1 MQIIVHFGIHKT
13 ASTYFQKE
21 IFRKCPNLVY
31 IPRSDCKKF
40 NNYIISIPD
49 FNADYALELFDDV
62 ITSLRIKLT
71 DDTRILISNED
82 YYGNP
87 FDNKN
92 DTLTIIKRFK
102 MLFNDE
108 LSVIA
113 FFRNQEMLIRS
124 LFLQFVKTGG
134 FATFNEFI
142 SPNKSE
148 SILNWNYL
156 FFDRFA
162 VYLKE
167 NLSAENHI
175 FFTYEDFERDKSH
188 LLLKMCSFIYR
199 ENIQTLPFALS
210 EHVHNISLNPRFINA
225 SIFLNQFVKNYR
237 YPEHPLPFFLYR
249 IYMRFFL
256 YFSKKRKSLD
266 YDMPIPAA
274 LLSEISRSNQLL
286 DAEFKELEIFHYG
299 YP

>member
-21 IFRKCPNLVY
+21 IFRKCPDLVY
-31 IPRSDCKKF
+31 IPRSDCRIF
-40 NNYIISIPD
+40 NNYIISSENFDPK
-49 FNADYALELFDDV
+49 YAHKLFDAV
-62 ITSLRIKLT
+62 ITSLKIDLSSNP
-71 DDTRILISNED
+71 RILISNED

-92 DTLTIIKRFK
+92 DTLTIIKRFRI
-102 MLFNDE
+102 LFNDQF
-108 LSVIA
+108 SAIA
-113 FFRNQEMLIRS
+113 FFRNQEMLVRS

-142 SPNKSE
+142 SPQKE
-148 SILNWNYL
+148 GSILNWNYL

-162 VYLKE
+162 LYLKE
-167 NLSAENHI
+167 NLTADQFV
-175 FFTYEDFERDKSH
+175 FFTYEDFEKDKSQ
-188 LLLKMCSFIYR
+188 LLLRMCKFIYR
-199 ENIQTLPFALS
+199 ENIETLPFALS

-237 YPEHPLPFFLYR
+237 YPDHPFPFFFYR

-256 YFSKKRKSLD
+256 YFSKKRKKLD
-266 YDMPIPAA
+266 YDMPIPSA
-274 LLSEISRSNQLL
+274 LLSEISKSNQVMN
-286 DAEFKELEIFHYG
+286 AEFKELEIFNYG

>member
-21 IFRKCPNLVY
+21 IFRKCPNLIY
-31 IPRSDCKKF
+31 IPRSACKNF
-40 NNYIISIPD
+40 NNYIISSENFEIE
-49 FNADYALELFDDV
+49 YAIKLFEEV
-62 ITSLRIKLT
+62 ITSLRLNLT
-71 DDTRILISNED
+71 DKTRILISNED

-92 DTLTIIKRFK
+92 DTLTIIKRFR
-102 MLFNDE
+102 MVFQDQ
-108 LSVIA
+108 LSVVA

-134 FATFNEFI
+134 FATFNDFI
-142 SPNKSE
+142 SPKKRN
-148 SILNWNYL
+148 SILNWDYL

-162 VYLKE
+162 LFLKE
-167 NLSAENHI
+167 TLPKDNFI
-175 FFTYEDFERDKSH
+175 FFTYEDFERDKSQ

-199 ENIQTLPFALS
+199 EEIKTLPFSLS
-210 EHVHNISLNPRFINA
+210 QHVHNISLNPKFISA

-237 YPEHPLPFFLYR
+237 YPHHPLPFFFYR
-249 IYMRFFL
+249 IYMRLFL
-256 YFSKKRKSLD
+256 YFSKKRKKLD
-266 YDMPIPAA
+266 YDMTLPAE
-274 LLSEISRSNQLL
+274 LLSEISKSNQRL
-286 DAEFKELEIFHYG
+286 DAEFNELEIFHFG

>member
-40 NNYIISIPD
+40 NNYIISSEAFD
-49 FNADYALELFDDV
+49 AGHGLELFNEV
-62 ITSLRIKLT
+62 IRSLKIELHH
-71 DDTRILISNED
+71 DTRILISNED

-87 FDNKN
+87 FGNKN
-92 DTLTIIKRFK
+92 DTLTIIKRFRI
-102 MLFNDE
+102 LFNDQ
-108 LSVIA
+108 LSVVA
-113 FFRNQEMLIRS
+113 LFRNQEMLIRS
-124 LFLQFVKTGG
+124 LFLQFIKTGG
-134 FATFNEFI
+134 YATFNEFI
-142 SPNKSE
+142 SVKKEE

-162 VYLKE
+162 LYLKE
-167 NLSAENHI
+167 NFSSDNYL
-175 FFTYEDFERDKSH
+175 FFTYEDFEKDKSQ

-199 ENIQTLPFALS
+199 EKIEKLPFTLS
-210 EHVHNISLNPRFINA
+210 EHVHNISLNPKFINA
-225 SIFLNQFVKNYR
+225 SIFLNKFVKNYR
-237 YPEHPLPFFLYR
+237 YPDHPLPFFIYR

-256 YFSKKRKSLD
+256 YFSKKRKKLD
-266 YDMPIPAA
+266 YDMPIPSE
-274 LLSEISRSNQLL
+274 LLGEISESNQKL
-286 DAEFKELEIFHYG
+286 DAEFKELGIFTYG